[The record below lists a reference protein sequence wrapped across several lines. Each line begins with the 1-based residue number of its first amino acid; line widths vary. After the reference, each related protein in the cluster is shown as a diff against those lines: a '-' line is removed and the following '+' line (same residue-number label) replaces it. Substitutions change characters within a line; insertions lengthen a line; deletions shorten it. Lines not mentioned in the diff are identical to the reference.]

1 MDPTEVKTVSNNKE
15 SALTFNLACWPV
27 IKESLLQE
35 YKIIGVR
42 NMDTTNFNKA
52 IMKFN
57 L

>member
-1 MDPTEVKTVSNNKE
+1 MDPTEVKTVSNNKV
-15 SALTFNLACWPV
+15 SALTFNLACWLV

-42 NMDTTNFNKA
+42 NMDAINFNKA
-52 IMKFN
+52 IIKFN